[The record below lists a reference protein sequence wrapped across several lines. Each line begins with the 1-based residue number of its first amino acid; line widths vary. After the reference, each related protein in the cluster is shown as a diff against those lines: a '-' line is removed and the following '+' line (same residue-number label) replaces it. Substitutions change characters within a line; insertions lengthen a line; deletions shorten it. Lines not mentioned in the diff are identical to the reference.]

1 MSKNNNGN
9 RPVVENTEV
18 VKESVKVMNEV
29 ETPVV
34 KEAPVAPEVPEV
46 KQTPIE
52 EVKQEVKEAPVAPE
66 VPEVKQ
72 TPIEEVKVVEGVIIN
87 GHSIPVEEHKK
98 EKSHNVFIEDIK
110 PIIPLG
116 GVKGPL
122 SIKLT
127 ESVIK
132 HVLSFGYRVATLNED
147 GSRFYVHTDAN
158 GKLKVK
164 K

>member
-1 MSKNNNGN
+1 MSKNNNNGN
-9 RPVVENTEV
+9 RPVENTEV
-18 VKESVKVMNEV
+18 IKESDEVMNEV
-29 ETPVV
+29 ETPV
-34 KEAPVAPEVPEV
+34 KEAPVAPKATEVE
-46 KQTPIE
+46 QTPVEETPKE
-52 EVKQEVKEAPVAPE
+52 EVKQEVKEAPVQP
-66 VPEVKQ
+66 VR
-72 TPIEEVKVVEGVIIN
+72 EEVKVVEGVIIN

>member
-1 MSKNNNGN
+1 MSKNNNNNGN

-18 VKESVKVMNEV
+18 IKESVEVMNEV
-29 ETPVV
+29 ETLVV
-34 KEAPVAPEVPEV
+34 KEAPVAPEAPEV
-46 KQTPIE
+46 KQTPVE
-52 EVKQEVKEAPVAPE
+52 ETPVE
-66 VPEVKQ
+66 E
-72 TPIEEVKVVEGVIIN
+72 TPVEETPKEEVKVVEGVIIN

-98 EKSHNVFIEDIK
+98 EESHNVFIEDIK

-147 GSRFYVHTDAN
+147 GSRFYVHTDTN

>member
-18 VKESVKVMNEV
+18 IEESVEVMNEV
-29 ETPVV
+29 ETLVV
-34 KEAPVAPEVPEV
+34 KEAPVAPKAPEV
-46 KQTPIE
+46 KQTPVE
-52 EVKQEVKEAPVAPE
+52 E
-66 VPEVKQ
+66 
-72 TPIEEVKVVEGVIIN
+72 TPKEEVKVVEGVIIN

-98 EKSHNVFIEDIK
+98 EESHNVFIEDIK

-147 GSRFYVHTDAN
+147 GSRFYVHTDTN

>member
-1 MSKNNNGN
+1 MSKNNNNNGN

-18 VKESVKVMNEV
+18 IKESVEVMNEV
-29 ETPVV
+29 ETVVV
-34 KEAPVAPEVPEV
+34 KEAPVAP
-46 KQTPIE
+46 K
-52 EVKQEVKEAPVAPE
+52 APE
-66 VPEVKQ
+66 VEQ
-72 TPIEEVKVVEGVIIN
+72 TPVEETPKEEVKVVEGVIIN

-98 EKSHNVFIEDIK
+98 EESHNVFIEDIK

-147 GSRFYVHTDAN
+147 GSRFYVHTDTN
-158 GKLKVK
+158 GELKVK

>member
-1 MSKNNNGN
+1 MSKNNNNNGN

-18 VKESVKVMNEV
+18 IKESVKVMNEV
-29 ETPVV
+29 ETLVV

-46 KQTPIE
+46 KQTPVE
-52 EVKQEVKEAPVAPE
+52 E
-66 VPEVKQ
+66 
-72 TPIEEVKVVEGVIIN
+72 TPKEEVKVVEGVIIN

-147 GSRFYVHTDAN
+147 GSRFYVHTDTN

>member
-1 MSKNNNGN
+1 MSKNNNNNGN

-18 VKESVKVMNEV
+18 IKESVEVMNEV

-34 KEAPVAPEVPEV
+34 KDAPVAPEVPEV
-46 KQTPIE
+46 KQTPVVKE
-52 EVKQEVKEAPVAPE
+52 EVKQEVKEAPVQP
-66 VPEVKQ
+66 VR
-72 TPIEEVKVVEGVIIN
+72 EEVKVVEGVIIN
-87 GHSIPVEEHKK
+87 GHSIPVEDHKK

-122 SIKLT
+122 SINLT
-127 ESVIK
+127 ESVIR

>member
-1 MSKNNNGN
+1 MSKNNNSNGN

-18 VKESVKVMNEV
+18 IKESVEVMNEV
-29 ETPVV
+29 ETLVV
-34 KEAPVAPEVPEV
+34 KEAPVAP
-46 KQTPIE
+46 K
-52 EVKQEVKEAPVAPE
+52 APE
-66 VPEVKQ
+66 VEQ
-72 TPIEEVKVVEGVIIN
+72 TPVEETPKEEVKVVEGVIIN

-98 EKSHNVFIEDIK
+98 EESHNVFIEDIK

-147 GSRFYVHTDAN
+147 GSRFYVHTDTN
-158 GKLKVK
+158 GELKVK

>member
-1 MSKNNNGN
+1 MSKNNNNNGN
-9 RPVVENTEV
+9 RPVENTEV
-18 VKESVKVMNEV
+18 IQESVKVMNEV

-34 KEAPVAPEVPEV
+34 KEAPVAPKATEVE
-46 KQTPIE
+46 QTPVEETPKE
-52 EVKQEVKEAPVAPE
+52 EVKQEVKEELVEPV
-66 VPEVKQ
+66 V
-72 TPIEEVKVVEGVIIN
+72 EEVKVVEGVIIN
-87 GHSIPVEEHKK
+87 GHSIPVEDHKK

>member
-1 MSKNNNGN
+1 MSKNNNNNGN

-18 VKESVKVMNEV
+18 IQESVKGMNEV
-29 ETPVV
+29 ETPV
-34 KEAPVAPEVPEV
+34 KEAPVAPKAPEDKV
-46 KQTPIE
+46 IE
-52 EVKQEVKEAPVAPE
+52 ESIEVKQEVKEAPVQP
-66 VPEVKQ
+66 VR
-72 TPIEEVKVVEGVIIN
+72 EEVKVVEGVIIN
-87 GHSIPVEEHKK
+87 GHSIPVEDHKK

>member
-1 MSKNNNGN
+1 MSKNNNNNGN

-18 VKESVKVMNEV
+18 IKESVEVMNEV
-29 ETPVV
+29 ETLVV
-34 KEAPVAPEVPEV
+34 KEAPVAPEAPEV
-46 KQTPIE
+46 KQTPVE
-52 EVKQEVKEAPVAPE
+52 ETPVE
-66 VPEVKQ
+66 E
-72 TPIEEVKVVEGVIIN
+72 TPKEEVKVVEGVIIN

-98 EKSHNVFIEDIK
+98 EESHNVFIEDIK

-147 GSRFYVHTDAN
+147 GSRFYVHTDTN

>member
-1 MSKNNNGN
+1 MSKNNNNNGN

-18 VKESVKVMNEV
+18 IKESVEVMNEV
-29 ETPVV
+29 ETVVV
-34 KEAPVAPEVPEV
+34 KEAPVAP
-46 KQTPIE
+46 K
-52 EVKQEVKEAPVAPE
+52 APE
-66 VPEVKQ
+66 VEQ
-72 TPIEEVKVVEGVIIN
+72 TPVEETPKEEVKVVEGVIIN

-98 EKSHNVFIEDIK
+98 EESHNVFIEDIK

-147 GSRFYVHTDAN
+147 GSRFYVHTDTN

>member
-1 MSKNNNGN
+1 MSKNNNNNGN

-18 VKESVKVMNEV
+18 IEESVEVMNEV
-29 ETPVV
+29 ETLVV
-34 KEAPVAPEVPEV
+34 KEAPVAPKAPEV
-46 KQTPIE
+46 KQTPVE
-52 EVKQEVKEAPVAPE
+52 E
-66 VPEVKQ
+66 
-72 TPIEEVKVVEGVIIN
+72 TPKEEVKVVEGVIIN

-98 EKSHNVFIEDIK
+98 EESHNVFIEDIK

-147 GSRFYVHTDAN
+147 GSRFYVHTDTN

>member
-1 MSKNNNGN
+1 MSKNNNN
-9 RPVVENTEV
+9 VNKPV
-18 VKESVKVMNEV
+18 
-29 ETPVV
+29 
-34 KEAPVAPEVPEV
+34 
-46 KQTPIE
+46 E
-52 EVKQEVKEAPVAPE
+52 EVKEEVKREEVKVEEPKVEEVKEE
-66 VPEVKQ
+66 VTTVEEVK
-72 TPIEEVKVVEGVIIN
+72 EVKVVEGVIIN
-87 GHSIPVEEHKK
+87 GHSIPVEEHEK

-147 GSRFYVHTDAN
+147 GSRFYVHTDTN
-158 GKLKVK
+158 GELKVK

>member
-1 MSKNNNGN
+1 MSKNNNNNGN

-18 VKESVKVMNEV
+18 IQESVNVMNEV
-29 ETPVV
+29 ETPV
-34 KEAPVAPEVPEV
+34 KEAPVAPEAPEDKV
-46 KQTPIE
+46 IE
-52 EVKQEVKEAPVAPE
+52 ESIEVKQEVKEAPVQP
-66 VPEVKQ
+66 VR
-72 TPIEEVKVVEGVIIN
+72 EEVKVVEGVIIN
-87 GHSIPVEEHKK
+87 GHSIPVEDHKK

>member
-1 MSKNNNGN
+1 MSKNNNNNGN

-18 VKESVKVMNEV
+18 IQESVKVMNEV
-29 ETPVV
+29 ETPV
-34 KEAPVAPEVPEV
+34 KEAPVAPEAPEV
-46 KQTPIE
+46 KQTPVE
-52 EVKQEVKEAPVAPE
+52 ETPVE
-66 VPEVKQ
+66 E
-72 TPIEEVKVVEGVIIN
+72 TPKEEVKVVEGVIIN

-98 EKSHNVFIEDIK
+98 EESHNVFIEDIK

-147 GSRFYVHTDAN
+147 GSRFYVHKDAN
-158 GKLKVK
+158 GELKVK

>member
-1 MSKNNNGN
+1 MSKNNNNNGN

-18 VKESVKVMNEV
+18 IQESVNVMNEV

-34 KEAPVAPEVPEV
+34 KEAPVAPKAPEV
-46 KQTPIE
+46 KQTPVE
-52 EVKQEVKEAPVAPE
+52 ETPVE
-66 VPEVKQ
+66 E
-72 TPIEEVKVVEGVIIN
+72 TPVEEVKVVEGVIIN
-87 GHSIPVEEHKK
+87 GYSIPVEDHEK

-147 GSRFYVHTDAN
+147 GSRFYVHTDTN

>member
-1 MSKNNNGN
+1 MSKNNNNNGN
-9 RPVVENTEV
+9 RPVVENTEA
-18 VKESVKVMNEV
+18 VKETVEVMNEV
-29 ETPVV
+29 EIPVV
-34 KEAPVAPEVPEV
+34 KEAPVAPKAPEV
-46 KQTPIE
+46 KQTPVEETPKE
-52 EVKQEVKEAPVAPE
+52 EVKEEVKEAPVQP
-66 VPEVKQ
+66 VR
-72 TPIEEVKVVEGVIIN
+72 EEVKVIDGVVIN
-87 GHSIPVEEHKK
+87 GDSIPVEDHKK

-147 GSRFYVHTDAN
+147 GSRFYVHTDTN

>member
-1 MSKNNNGN
+1 MSKNNNNNGN

-18 VKESVKVMNEV
+18 IKESVEVMNEV
-29 ETPVV
+29 ETLVV
-34 KEAPVAPEVPEV
+34 KEAPVAPEAPEV
-46 KQTPIE
+46 KQTPVE
-52 EVKQEVKEAPVAPE
+52 ETPVE
-66 VPEVKQ
+66 E
-72 TPIEEVKVVEGVIIN
+72 TPKEEVKVVEGVIIN

-147 GSRFYVHTDAN
+147 GSRFYVHTDTN
-158 GKLKVK
+158 GELKVK

>member
-18 VKESVKVMNEV
+18 IEESVEVMNEV
-29 ETPVV
+29 ETLVV
-34 KEAPVAPEVPEV
+34 KEAPVAPEAPEV
-46 KQTPIE
+46 KQTPVE
-52 EVKQEVKEAPVAPE
+52 E
-66 VPEVKQ
+66 
-72 TPIEEVKVVEGVIIN
+72 TPKEEVKVVEGVIIN

-147 GSRFYVHTDAN
+147 GSRFYVHTDTN

>member
-1 MSKNNNGN
+1 MDQVNTATVE
-9 RPVVENTEV
+9 PVINDLRDSTEV
-18 VKESVKVMNEV
+18 EDKVIEES
-29 ETPVV
+29 
-34 KEAPVAPEVPEV
+34 
-46 KQTPIE
+46 I
-52 EVKQEVKEAPVAPE
+52 EVKQEVKEELVEPVR
-66 VPEVKQ
+66 
-72 TPIEEVKVVEGVIIN
+72 EEVKVVEGVIIN
-87 GHSIPVEEHKK
+87 GHSIPVEDHKK

>member
-9 RPVVENTEV
+9 RPVVENTEA
-18 VKESVKVMNEV
+18 VKESVEVMNEV

-46 KQTPIE
+46 KQTPVVKE
-52 EVKQEVKEAPVAPE
+52 EVKEEVKEAPVQP
-66 VPEVKQ
+66 V
-72 TPIEEVKVVEGVIIN
+72 IEEVKVVEGVIIN

-147 GSRFYVHTDAN
+147 GSRFYVHTDTN

>member
-1 MSKNNNGN
+1 MSKNNNNNGD

-18 VKESVKVMNEV
+18 IKESVKVMNEA
-29 ETPVV
+29 ETLVV
-34 KEAPVAPEVPEV
+34 KEAPVAPEAPEV
-46 KQTPIE
+46 KQTPVVE
-52 EVKQEVKEAPVAPE
+52 EVIE
-66 VPEVKQ
+66 
-72 TPIEEVKVVEGVIIN
+72 TTEEVKVVEGVIIN

-98 EKSHNVFIEDIK
+98 EKSYNVFIEDIK

-147 GSRFYVHTDAN
+147 GSRFYVHTDTN

>member
-1 MSKNNNGN
+1 MSKNNNNNGN

-18 VKESVKVMNEV
+18 IQESVKVMNEV
-29 ETPVV
+29 ETPV

-46 KQTPIE
+46 EQTPIVRE
-52 EVKQEVKEAPVAPE
+52 EVKQEVKEAPVQP
-66 VPEVKQ
+66 VR
-72 TPIEEVKVVEGVIIN
+72 EEVKVVEGVIIN
-87 GHSIPVEEHKK
+87 GHSIPVEDHKK

>member
-1 MSKNNNGN
+1 MSKNNNNGN
-9 RPVVENTEV
+9 RPVENTEV
-18 VKESVKVMNEV
+18 IKESDEVMNEV
-29 ETPVV
+29 ETPV
-34 KEAPVAPEVPEV
+34 KEAPVAPKATEVE
-46 KQTPIE
+46 QTPVEETPKE
-52 EVKQEVKEAPVAPE
+52 EVKQEVKEAPVQP
-66 VPEVKQ
+66 VR
-72 TPIEEVKVVEGVIIN
+72 EEVKVVEGVIIN
-87 GHSIPVEEHKK
+87 GHSIPVEDHKK

>member
-1 MSKNNNGN
+1 MSKNNNNNGN

-18 VKESVKVMNEV
+18 IKESVNVMNEV
-29 ETPVV
+29 ETPV
-34 KEAPVAPEVPEV
+34 KEAPVAPEAPEV
-46 KQTPIE
+46 EQTPVVKE
-52 EVKQEVKEAPVAPE
+52 EVKEEVKEAPVQP
-66 VPEVKQ
+66 VR
-72 TPIEEVKVVEGVIIN
+72 EEVKVVEGVIIN
-87 GHSIPVEEHKK
+87 GHSIPVEDHKK

-122 SIKLT
+122 SIELT

-147 GSRFYVHTDAN
+147 GSRFYVHTDTN

>member
-9 RPVVENTEV
+9 RPVVENTE
-18 VKESVKVMNEV
+18 VMNEV

-46 KQTPIE
+46 EQTPIE
-52 EVKQEVKEAPVAPE
+52 EVKQEVKEAPVQP
-66 VPEVKQ
+66 VR
-72 TPIEEVKVVEGVIIN
+72 EEVKVVEGVIIN

>member
-1 MSKNNNGN
+1 MSKNNNNSGN
-9 RPVVENTEV
+9 RPVVENTEA
-18 VKESVKVMNEV
+18 VKETVEVMNEV

-46 KQTPIE
+46 KQTPV
-52 EVKQEVKEAPVAPE
+52 VK
-66 VPEVKQ
+66 
-72 TPIEEVKVVEGVIIN
+72 EEVKVVEGVIIN
-87 GHSIPVEEHKK
+87 GHSIPVEDHKK

-147 GSRFYVHTDAN
+147 GSRFYVHTDTN

>member
-1 MSKNNNGN
+1 
-9 RPVVENTEV
+9 
-18 VKESVKVMNEV
+18 MNEV

-34 KEAPVAPEVPEV
+34 KEAPVTPEVPEV
-46 KQTPIE
+46 KQTPVVKE
-52 EVKQEVKEAPVAPE
+52 EVKEEVKEAPVQP
-66 VPEVKQ
+66 VR
-72 TPIEEVKVVEGVIIN
+72 EEVKVVEGVIIN
-87 GHSIPVEEHKK
+87 GHSIPVEDHKK

-122 SIKLT
+122 SINLT
-127 ESVIK
+127 ESVIR

>member
-1 MSKNNNGN
+1 MSKNNNNNGN

-18 VKESVKVMNEV
+18 IEESVKVMNEV
-29 ETPVV
+29 ETLVV
-34 KEAPVAPEVPEV
+34 EEAPVTPEAPEAPEV
-46 KQTPIE
+46 KQTP
-52 EVKQEVKEAPVAPE
+52 VVR
-66 VPEVKQ
+66 
-72 TPIEEVKVVEGVIIN
+72 EEVKVVEGVIIN

-147 GSRFYVHTDAN
+147 GSRFYVHTDTN

>member
-1 MSKNNNGN
+1 MSKNNNNNGN
-9 RPVVENTEV
+9 RPVENTEV
-18 VKESVKVMNEV
+18 IQESVKVMNEV

-34 KEAPVAPEVPEV
+34 KEAPVAPKATEVE
-46 KQTPIE
+46 QTPVEETPKE
-52 EVKQEVKEAPVAPE
+52 EVKQEVKEELVEPV
-66 VPEVKQ
+66 V
-72 TPIEEVKVVEGVIIN
+72 EEVRVVEGVIIN

-127 ESVIK
+127 ESVIR

>member
-1 MSKNNNGN
+1 MSKNNNNNGN

-18 VKESVKVMNEV
+18 IQESVKVMNEV
-29 ETPVV
+29 ETPV
-34 KEAPVAPEVPEV
+34 KEAPVAPKAPEV
-46 KQTPIE
+46 DQTPVVGE
-52 EVKQEVKEAPVAPE
+52 EVKQEVKEAPVQP
-66 VPEVKQ
+66 VR
-72 TPIEEVKVVEGVIIN
+72 EEVKVVEGVIIN
-87 GHSIPVEEHKK
+87 GHSIPVEDHKK
-98 EKSHNVFIEDIK
+98 EESHNVFIEDIK

>member
-1 MSKNNNGN
+1 MSKNNNNNGN

-18 VKESVKVMNEV
+18 IQESVKVMNEV
-29 ETPVV
+29 ETPV

-46 KQTPIE
+46 KQTPVVVE
-52 EVKQEVKEAPVAPE
+52 EVIEP
-66 VPEVKQ
+66 
-72 TPIEEVKVVEGVIIN
+72 TEEVKVVEGVIIN
-87 GHSIPVEEHKK
+87 GHSIPVEDHEK
-98 EKSHNVFIEDIK
+98 EESHNVFIEDIK

>member
-1 MSKNNNGN
+1 MSKNNNNNGN

-18 VKESVKVMNEV
+18 IKESVKVMNEV
-29 ETPVV
+29 ETLVV
-34 KEAPVAPEVPEV
+34 KEAPVAPEAPEV
-46 KQTPIE
+46 KQTPVE
-52 EVKQEVKEAPVAPE
+52 E
-66 VPEVKQ
+66 
-72 TPIEEVKVVEGVIIN
+72 TPKEEVKVVEGVIIN
-87 GHSIPVEEHKK
+87 GHSIPVEEHEK

-147 GSRFYVHTDAN
+147 GSRFYVHTDTN

>member
-1 MSKNNNGN
+1 MSKNNNNNGN
-9 RPVVENTEV
+9 RPVENTEV
-18 VKESVKVMNEV
+18 IKESDEVMNEV
-29 ETPVV
+29 ETTV
-34 KEAPVAPEVPEV
+34 KEAPVAPEAPEV
-46 KQTPIE
+46 EQTPVEETPKE
-52 EVKQEVKEAPVAPE
+52 EVKEEVKEELVEPVR
-66 VPEVKQ
+66 
-72 TPIEEVKVVEGVIIN
+72 EEVKVVEGVIIN
-87 GHSIPVEEHKK
+87 GHSIPVEDHKK

>member
-1 MSKNNNGN
+1 MSKNNNNNGN

-18 VKESVKVMNEV
+18 IKESVEVMNEV

-34 KEAPVAPEVPEV
+34 KEAPIDPKAPEVKETPVV
-46 KQTPIE
+46 KE
-52 EVKQEVKEAPVAPE
+52 EVKPEVKEAPVQPAR
-66 VPEVKQ
+66 
-72 TPIEEVKVVEGVIIN
+72 EEVKVVDGLIIN
-87 GHSIPVEEHKK
+87 GHAIPVEDHKK

-147 GSRFYVHTDAN
+147 GSRFYVHKDAN
-158 GKLKVK
+158 GELKVK

>member
-1 MSKNNNGN
+1 MSKNNNNNGN

-18 VKESVKVMNEV
+18 IKESVNVMNEV

-46 KQTPIE
+46 EQTPVEETPKE
-52 EVKQEVKEAPVAPE
+52 EVKQEVKEAPVQP
-66 VPEVKQ
+66 VR
-72 TPIEEVKVVEGVIIN
+72 EEVKVVEGVIIN
-87 GHSIPVEEHKK
+87 GHSIPVEDHKK